1 MIIIDCREFFV
12 ILRAI
17 LNYDT
22 EKDSQGNAGTNRERF
37 F

>member
-1 MIIIDCREFFV
+1 MDCREFFV
-12 ILRAI
+12 ILREI

-22 EKDSQGNAGTNRERF
+22 EKDSQRKAGTNRERF

>member
-22 EKDSQGNAGTNRERF
+22 EKDSQRVAGKN
-37 F
+37 